1 MVVGDMWYLVG
12 IYVVVVYG
20 VSMDDPKVLV
30 KLATVPQ
37 QRRQKSLLAFLSL
50 LNKFRKRT

>member
-1 MVVGDMWYLVG
+1 MWYLVG

>member
-1 MVVGDMWYLVG
+1 MWYLVG

-30 KLATVPQ
+30 KLATVP
-37 QRRQKSLLAFLSL
+37 
-50 LNKFRKRT
+50 